1 MDIKKSIVRAV
12 RSDMFVPL
20 AGLAGGCV
28 GGIATIIAVKAM
40 DKAVWGAVPRTLQF
54 AAGYG
59 GATIGKETAI
69 AIATIAQTM
78 VGTGRGELLGELR
91 KAEKAGVAAR
101 PS

>member
-1 MDIKKSIVRAV
+1 MDIKKSVVRVV

-20 AGLAGGCV
+20 AGLAGACV
-28 GGIATIIAVKAM
+28 GGIATIIAVKAV
-40 DKAVWGAVPRTLQF
+40 DKAVWGAIPRTLQF

-59 GATIGKETAI
+59 GATIGKEAGI

-78 VGTGRGELLGELR
+78 VGTGWDELLGELR
-91 KAEKAGVAAR
+91 KAEKAGAAAR